1 MSTSVAVLPNQIED
15 WTQEQRN
22 SLLLIAKRTLAGY
35 GKYQFSREFIA
46 RHVDDFVQ
54 DALLQAWASQ
64 QDPEAET
71 LRVYNPA
78 GFVSFK
84 VIQLALDKAKGEKRR
99 LDRAVP
105 EGVADES
112 SAFQSAAERVS
123 DPVCVE
129 EAHEVMENLEA
140 TKLAMAQ
147 LPERQRIAFVK
158 CQLEGRSQSE
168 VARELS
174 KDSGKSVSRKAVERL
189 VANARAGLA
198 AAFAKVA
205 SGAFC
210 EEQRHLLDLADKG
223 LANPEQQFEAH
234 AHLKDCSQCAQVR
247 AFARFERAVR
257 LRATGTGPAMGPP
270 PNPGGMLDAFQ
281 HWRTSAGERVREA
294 ATHVWRFG
302 EEARL
307 DGEPQ
312 AVGVSVDAV
321 PAMKVG

>member
-1 MSTSVAVLPNQIED
+1 MSTSVAVLSNQIED

-22 SLLLIAKRTLAGY
+22 SLLVIAKRTLAGY

-64 QDPEAET
+64 QDPETEA

-99 LDRAVP
+99 LDRAAP

-112 SAFQSAAERVS
+112 SAFQTAAERIS
-123 DPVCVE
+123 DPVRVE
-129 EAHEVMENLEA
+129 EAHEVMEHLEA
-140 TKLAMAQ
+140 TKLAMGQ
-147 LPERQRIAFVK
+147 LPERQRAAFVK

-174 KDSGKSVSRKAVERL
+174 KESGRSVSRKAVERL

-205 SGAFC
+205 SGALC
-210 EEQRHLLDLADKG
+210 EEQRQLLELADEG
-223 LANPEQQFEAH
+223 LANPEQAHEAH

-247 AFARFERAVR
+247 AFARFERDAG
-257 LRATGTGPAMGPP
+257 LAAAGTASAPSGAGV
-270 PNPGGMLDAFQ
+270 LDAFQ
-281 HWRTSAGERVREA
+281 HWTANAGERVREA
-294 ATHVWRFG
+294 ATQVWRFG
-302 EEARL
+302 E
-307 DGEPQ
+307 
-312 AVGVSVDAV
+312 V
-321 PAMKVG
+321 PHAPGTSMVAATVTKAG

>member
-46 RHVDDFVQ
+46 RHIDDFVQ

-64 QDPEAET
+64 QDPEAEA

-99 LDRAVP
+99 LDRAAP
-105 EGVADES
+105 EGVTDEP
-112 SAFQSAAERVS
+112 SALTAAERIS

-129 EAHEVMENLEA
+129 DAHEVMENLEA

-147 LPERQRIAFVK
+147 LPKRQRVAFVK

-174 KDSGKSVSRKAVERL
+174 KEGGKSVSRKAVERL
-189 VANARAGLA
+189 VANARVGLA

-223 LANPEQQFEAH
+223 LANPEQEFEAH

-247 AFARFERAVR
+247 AFARFERETR
-257 LRATGTGPAMGPP
+257 RRARGPAPAPGPAP
-270 PNPGGMLDAFQ
+270 QPGGMLDVVQ
-281 HWRTSAGERVREA
+281 HWTANAGERVREV
-294 ATHVWRFG
+294 ATHVWRLG
-302 EEARL
+302 EGPCLAE
-307 DGEPQ
+307 GPQ
-312 AVGVSVDAV
+312 AMGISIDA
-321 PAMKVG
+321 ATASKAG

>member
-1 MSTSVAVLPNQIED
+1 MSTSVAVLSNQIED

-64 QDPEAET
+64 QDPETEA

-99 LDRAVP
+99 LDRAAP

-112 SAFQSAAERVS
+112 SAFQTAAERIS
-123 DPVCVE
+123 DPVRVE
-129 EAHEVMENLEA
+129 EAHEVMEHLEA
-140 TKLAMAQ
+140 TKLAMGQ
-147 LPERQRIAFVK
+147 LPERQRAAFVK

-174 KDSGKSVSRKAVERL
+174 KESGRSVSRKAVERL

-205 SGAFC
+205 SGALC
-210 EEQRHLLDLADKG
+210 EEQRQLLELADEG
-223 LANPEQQFEAH
+223 LANPEQAHEAH

-247 AFARFERAVR
+247 AFARFERDAA
-257 LRATGTGPAMGPP
+257 LASAGTAPA
-270 PNPGGMLDAFQ
+270 PNGAGVLDAFQ
-281 HWRTSAGERVREA
+281 HWTANAGERVREA
-294 ATHVWRFG
+294 ATQVWRFG
-302 EEARL
+302 EGPRAP
-307 DGEPQ
+307 GTSMV
-312 AVGVSVDAV
+312 AASATKAG
-321 PAMKVG
+321 

>member
-46 RHVDDFVQ
+46 RHIDDFVQ

-64 QDPEAET
+64 QDPEAEA

-99 LDRAVP
+99 LDRAAP
-105 EGVADES
+105 EGVIDES
-112 SAFQSAAERVS
+112 STFQTAAERIS

-129 EAHEVMENLEA
+129 DAHEVMEHLEA

-147 LPERQRIAFVK
+147 LPERQRAAFVK

-174 KDSGKSVSRKAVERL
+174 RESGRSVSRKAVERL

-205 SGAFC
+205 SGALC
-210 EEQRHLLDLADKG
+210 EEQRLLLELADEG
-223 LANPEQQFEAH
+223 LADPEQEHQAH
-234 AHLKDCSQCAQVR
+234 AHLKDCSHCAQVR
-247 AFARFERAVR
+247 AFARFERDAG
-257 LRATGTGPAMGPP
+257 LAATGTAPAAGPA
-270 PNPGGMLDAFQ
+270 PGGSVLDAFQ
-281 HWRTSAGERVREA
+281 HWKASAGERVREVATQVRRIGEGAQA
-294 ATHVWRFG
+294 AGIPIGAIPT
-302 EEARL
+302 
-307 DGEPQ
+307 
-312 AVGVSVDAV
+312 
-321 PAMKVG
+321 KVG

>member
-1 MSTSVAVLPNQIED
+1 MSTSVAVLSNQIED

-22 SLLLIAKRTLAGY
+22 SLLVIAKRTLAGY

-64 QDPEAET
+64 QDPETEA

-99 LDRAVP
+99 LDRAAP
-105 EGVADES
+105 EGVAEES
-112 SAFQSAAERVS
+112 SAFQTAAERIS
-123 DPVCVE
+123 DPVRVE
-129 EAHEVMENLEA
+129 EAHEVMEHLEA
-140 TKLAMAQ
+140 TKLAMGQ
-147 LPERQRIAFVK
+147 LPERQRAAFVK

-174 KDSGKSVSRKAVERL
+174 KESGRSVSRKAVERL

-205 SGAFC
+205 SGALC
-210 EEQRHLLDLADKG
+210 EEQRQLLELADEG
-223 LANPEQQFEAH
+223 LANPEQAHEAH

-247 AFARFERAVR
+247 AFARFERDAG
-257 LRATGTGPAMGPP
+257 LAAAGTASA
-270 PNPGGMLDAFQ
+270 PNGAGVLDAFQ
-281 HWRTSAGERVREA
+281 HWTANAGERVREA
-294 ATHVWRFG
+294 ATQVWRFG
-302 EEARL
+302 E
-307 DGEPQ
+307 
-312 AVGVSVDAV
+312 V
-321 PAMKVG
+321 PHAQRTSMVAATVTKAG

>member
-46 RHVDDFVQ
+46 RHVDDFIQ

-64 QDPEAET
+64 QDPEAEA

-99 LDRAVP
+99 LDRAAP
-105 EGVADES
+105 EGVAEES
-112 SAFQSAAERVS
+112 SAFQTAAERIS
-123 DPVCVE
+123 DPICVE
-129 EAHEVMENLEA
+129 EAHEVMEHLEA

-147 LPERQRIAFVK
+147 LPERQRAAFVK

-174 KDSGKSVSRKAVERL
+174 KASGKSVSRKAVERL
-189 VANARAGLA
+189 VANARVALA

-205 SGAFC
+205 SGALC
-210 EEQRHLLDLADKG
+210 EEKRQLLELADEG
-223 LANPEQQFEAH
+223 LASPVQEHEAQ
-234 AHLKDCSQCAQVR
+234 AHLRDCSQCAQVR
-247 AFARFERAVR
+247 AFALFERDAGLAAAKPAR
-257 LRATGTGPAMGPP
+257 AMGPA
-270 PNPGGMLDAFQ
+270 PNFGSMDNFQ
-281 HWRTSAGERVREA
+281 YWTVTAGDRMREVATQVR
-294 ATHVWRFG
+294 RFG
-302 EEARL
+302 EGARVA
-307 DGEPQ
+307 GISMAAPT
-312 AVGVSVDAV
+312 AAKAG
-321 PAMKVG
+321 

>member
-1 MSTSVAVLPNQIED
+1 MSTSVAVLSNQIED

-22 SLLLIAKRTLAGY
+22 SLLVIAKRTLAGY

-64 QDPEAET
+64 QDPEAEA

-99 LDRAVP
+99 LDRAAP

-112 SAFQSAAERVS
+112 NAFGTAAERIS
-123 DPVCVE
+123 DPVRIE
-129 EAHEVMENLEA
+129 EAHEVMEHLEA
-140 TKLAMAQ
+140 TKLAMGQ
-147 LPERQRIAFVK
+147 LPERQRAAFVK

-174 KDSGKSVSRKAVERL
+174 KESGRSVSRKAVERL
-189 VANARAGLA
+189 VANARAGLS

-205 SGAFC
+205 SGALC
-210 EEQRHLLDLADKG
+210 EEQRQLLELADEG
-223 LANPEQQFEAH
+223 LANPEQAHEAH

-247 AFARFERAVR
+247 AFARFERDAG
-257 LRATGTGPAMGPP
+257 LAAAGTPP
-270 PNPGGMLDAFQ
+270 VPSGAGVLDAFQ
-281 HWRTSAGERVREA
+281 HWTANAGERVREA
-294 ATHVWRFG
+294 ATQVWRFG
-302 EEARL
+302 E
-307 DGEPQ
+307 GPQ
-312 AVGVSVDAV
+312 APGTSMA
-321 PAMKVG
+321 AATATKAG